1 MAPQVWLITGT
12 TSGFGLAF
20 VKNLLARGDKV
31 IATARNTEKI
41 SHLQKAGAAILKL
54 DLADDQAE
62 FNKQAE
68 AAIAMYGKVDVLV
81 NNAGYS
87 HFGTTEE
94 DSREDWLK
102 QFQTH
107 LFGTIGVT
115 RAFLPHF
122 RAKKAGTIV
131 FIGSTAGWG
140 GIPTLGAYCGSK
152 HALRGAVETLQLE
165 VQGFGIRTLL
175 VEPGF
180 FRTELLN
187 PNNAVYVDTQIDDYK
202 PLTDTLYAQFK
213 GAHHQQPGDPEKGVA
228 RVIEVVK
235 GKGGAAGKEFPNSL
249 PLGPDAV
256 EHIRKFCNDTLNLV
270 EKWAEFSSDTVSK

>member
-41 SHLQKAGAAILKL
+41 AHLQKAGAAILKL

-94 DSREDWLK
+94 DR
-102 QFQTH
+102 
-107 LFGTIGVT
+107 
-115 RAFLPHF
+115 
-122 RAKKAGTIV
+122 
-131 FIGSTAGWG
+131 
-140 GIPTLGAYCGSK
+140 Y
-152 HALRGAVETLQLE
+152 
-165 VQGFGIRTLL
+165 
-175 VEPGF
+175 
-180 FRTELLN
+180 
-187 PNNAVYVDTQIDDYK
+187 VY
-202 PLTDTLYAQFK
+202 
-213 GAHHQQPGDPEKGVA
+213 
-228 RVIEVVK
+228 
-235 GKGGAAGKEFPNSL
+235 
-249 PLGPDAV
+249 GP
-256 EHIRKFCNDTLNLV
+256 
-270 EKWAEFSSDTVSK
+270 